1 MKFKVTATIP
11 IELEIDC
18 QSKEEALDTA
28 TTILQEQRDDGD
40 YASIVADCIESA
52 LVSGSI
58 TMTAVDNH
66 EALVNEL
73 RTKRKISIQDMDA
86 FLGYEIDKNKE
97 AASKEFAMTSCVH
110 SGDPSYR
117 FEVGDSVSIGAL
129 KNCVVD
135 EVCEDGK
142 YYGIKYGKDGAC
154 YGYWSWLDVR
164 PIPTSLE
171 AKYAQKDSPLFR
183 MSFSN
188 RSIESLLH
196 MYYYFG
202 VDMEPDYQRGSFW
215 NDEDRVKLLDSIF
228 AGREIGRFVFREVP
242 YEESLEKKCM
252 YEVVDGKQ
260 RLMTLCAFYEN
271 RFPYRGC
278 FYNELPAEDKNWFGS
293 AMTSLASLSDK
304 VTKKEVLE
312 VFVALNQNGRPI
324 EEAVLN
330 HAKKLLDD
338 IR

>member
-86 FLGYEIDKNKE
+86 FLGYEIDKN
-97 AASKEFAMTSCVH
+97 
-110 SGDPSYR
+110 D
-117 FEVGDSVSIGAL
+117 
-129 KNCVVD
+129 
-135 EVCEDGK
+135 
-142 YYGIKYGKDGAC
+142 
-154 YGYWSWLDVR
+154 
-164 PIPTSLE
+164 
-171 AKYAQKDSPLFR
+171 
-183 MSFSN
+183 
-188 RSIESLLH
+188 
-196 MYYYFG
+196 
-202 VDMEPDYQRGSFW
+202 DM
-215 NDEDRVKLLDSIF
+215 I
-228 AGREIGRFVFREVP
+228 
-242 YEESLEKKCM
+242 
-252 YEVVDGKQ
+252 
-260 RLMTLCAFYEN
+260 
-271 RFPYRGC
+271 
-278 FYNELPAEDKNWFGS
+278 
-293 AMTSLASLSDK
+293 K

>member
-86 FLGYEIDKNKE
+86 FLGYEIDKNDDMMFDDDYINANLWMMDVDK
-97 AASKEFAMTSCVH
+97 
-110 SGDPSYR
+110 
-117 FEVGDSVSIGAL
+117 AL
-129 KNCVVD
+129 
-135 EVCEDGK
+135 G
-142 YYGIKYGKDGAC
+142 
-154 YGYWSWLDVR
+154 L
-164 PIPTSLE
+164 
-171 AKYAQKDSPLFR
+171 
-183 MSFSN
+183 
-188 RSIESLLH
+188 
-196 MYYYFG
+196 
-202 VDMEPDYQRGSFW
+202 
-215 NDEDRVKLLDSIF
+215 
-228 AGREIGRFVFREVP
+228 
-242 YEESLEKKCM
+242 
-252 YEVVDGKQ
+252 
-260 RLMTLCAFYEN
+260 
-271 RFPYRGC
+271 
-278 FYNELPAEDKNWFGS
+278 
-293 AMTSLASLSDK
+293 K